1 MVHFFVGVAAT
12 AVLWLLAAYVRR
24 NQLHLNWWRWA
35 LTVLGVGYA
44 VFVVEV
50 IVGFLAEGE
59 PRAALVRGV
68 LLGIVAV
75 AWAVLLG
82 RFVFKR
88 EAHRGR

>member
-1 MVHFFVGVAAT
+1 MIHFFVGVAAT
-12 AVLWLLAAYVRR
+12 AVLWLLAAHVRR
-24 NQLHLNWWRWA
+24 NELHLGWWRWG
-35 LTVLGVGYA
+35 LTVLGLGFA

-50 IVGFLAEGE
+50 VVGFLGEGE
-59 PRAALVRGV
+59 PRAALVMGV

-88 EAHRGR
+88 EAR

>member
-1 MVHFFVGVAAT
+1 MVHFIVGVAAT

-24 NQLHLNWWRWA
+24 NGLHLGWWRWG
-35 LTVLGVGYA
+35 LTVLGIAYA

-59 PRAALVRGV
+59 PRAALVMGV

-82 RFVFKR
+82 RFVFNR
-88 EAHRGR
+88 EAR

>member
-24 NQLHLNWWRWA
+24 NQLNIEWWRWA
-35 LTVLGVGYA
+35 LTVSGIAYA
-44 VFVVEV
+44 VFVIEV

-59 PRAALVRGV
+59 PRAALVMGV

-82 RFVFKR
+82 RLVFRR
-88 EAHRGR
+88 EAQ

>member
-1 MVHFFVGVAAT
+1 MVHFLVGVAAT

-24 NQLHLNWWRWA
+24 NELHLGWWRWG
-35 LTVLGVGYA
+35 LTVLGIGYA

-59 PRAALVRGV
+59 PRAALVMGV

-82 RFVFKR
+82 RFVFKP
-88 EAHRGR
+88 EAR

>member
-24 NQLHLNWWRWA
+24 NQLNIKWWRWA
-35 LTVLGVGYA
+35 LTVSGIAYA
-44 VFVVEV
+44 VFVIEV

-59 PRAALVRGV
+59 PRAALVMGV

-82 RFVFKR
+82 RLVFRR
-88 EAHRGR
+88 EAQ

>member
-24 NQLHLNWWRWA
+24 NELHLNWWRWG
-35 LTVLGVGYA
+35 LTVLGIVYA

-59 PRAALVRGV
+59 PRAALVMGV